1 MRHRI
6 LLVAVSGADGTGKSS
21 LVGRVAADLRGQGF
35 AVATAYCHGC
45 VVCRRLP
52 QGVRFR
58 FPASTGRP
66 RSVGSVCRTW
76 VGRSH
81 GWVDAA
87 ELALRLANATARA
100 RLTGRGR
107 PTAVVTDRGPLD
119 GLVKFDPAP
128 RSGLAAAFTRLS
140 KAYRL
145 TLLLDAAP
153 AVLVERD
160 GELAIGPLTDLRD
173 HYRRWASLSRSVTV
187 VDAGA
192 PPDAVA
198 AEAVTGV
205 LTAQKVP
212 TAQGVPTAQD
222 VSAAQ
227 EAPAAATGRHGD
239 AVTARKHVVISTFDD
254 TRNPHYHG
262 GGALLVDKVARRL
275 VEEYRVTVVTV
286 SRHGGS
292 ATRDGVRYRFLP
304 LGWAGPRVG
313 QLLYHALVPL
323 TAWRLRHDLWLEG
336 FTPPFSTGF
345 LPLFSRSRVVGIAQE
360 LSGAAMSRK
369 YHLPFHLIERFGL
382 RFYQDVVVMNET
394 DAATVRRCS
403 PRAVPHLIPNG
414 VERPPVAPERFGD
427 GDYIAFLG
435 RVDVWVK
442 GLDLLLAA
450 QGAGSPP
457 MPLLLAGAGARRE
470 EARLA
475 GLLDETDIHARW
487 LGEVSGAEKR
497 RFLEGCA
504 FMVLPSRSETFGIA
518 ALEGLAYGK
527 PVLHF
532 DLPTLRWMN
541 GGGDVAVPAFDV
553 DALAQQ
559 LRALAQDEELRRRLG
574 CMAYR
579 TAQRFSWERTT
590 GQYLALIRRL
600 SDPTGPYGDTTDA
613 SARETERKEAGAWKQ
628 IR

>member
-1 MRHRI
+1 
-6 LLVAVSGADGTGKSS
+6 
-21 LVGRVAADLRGQGF
+21 
-35 AVATAYCHGC
+35 
-45 VVCRRLP
+45 
-52 QGVRFR
+52 
-58 FPASTGRP
+58 
-66 RSVGSVCRTW
+66 
-76 VGRSH
+76 
-81 GWVDAA
+81 VDAA
-87 ELALRLANATARA
+87 ELALRLANATTWA

-128 RSGLAAAFTRLS
+128 RSGLAAVFTWLS
-140 KAYRL
+140 RAYRL
-145 TLLLDAAP
+145 TLLLDAEP

-160 GELAIGPLTDLRD
+160 GESAIGPLTDLRD

-192 PPDAVA
+192 PPAAVA
-198 AEAVTGV
+198 AEAVARV
-205 LTAQKVP
+205 LAAREVP
-212 TAQGVPTAQD
+212 
-222 VSAAQ
+222 AAQ
-227 EAPAAATGRHGD
+227 EAPATAAGRHRDG
-239 AVTARKHVVISTFDD
+239 ATARRHVVISTFDD

-275 VEEYRVTVVTV
+275 TEEYRVTVVTV

-323 TAWRLRHDLWLEG
+323 TALRLRPDLWLEG
-336 FTPPFSTGF
+336 FTPPFSTSF

-369 YHLPFHLIERFGL
+369 YHLPFLLVERFGL

-394 DAATVRRCS
+394 DAATVRRRS

-450 QGAGSPP
+450 HCAGSPP

-470 EARLA
+470 EAKLA
-475 GLLDETDIHARW
+475 GLLEETDIHTRW

-518 ALEGLAYGK
+518 ALESMAYGK

-559 LRALAQDEELRRRLG
+559 LRSLAEDEATRRRLG
-574 CMAYR
+574 RLAYR
-579 TAQRFSWERTT
+579 TAQRFSWDRTT
-590 GQYLALIRRL
+590 GQYLALVRQL
-600 SDPTGPYGDTTDA
+600 SDPPGPSRGATDV
-613 SARETERKEAGAWKQ
+613 STRQTEQKEAGAWTR